1 MYLAVYLL
9 FLLAMSKLAHRFYI
23 GIMSAIVIAVTI
35 YLTYIGFSYY
45 NCPLE
50 ERFYHPDH
58 QWLKPSGIFGQGLG
72 VIGTL
77 MILFGVVM
85 YIVGKKYG
93 IFERF
98 IRLKYLLEFH
108 IFLCTLGP
116 ILVLFHTSMKFGGI
130 VSIGFWSMAM
140 VVFSGII
147 GRYIYLQIPRSIGG
161 RELSLQEIH
170 EEQKASITKITND
183 PLAFATIAEIVS
195 HYENPYNWGIKS
207 YFHHQNQ
214 KKAIFSNIQS
224 LELASSEKSVL
235 KRLAKKEISMK
246 LRIQRLDLMRKL
258 FKYWHIIHRPFS
270 IIMLVIVVIHVG
282 ITIALGYRW
291 IF

>member
-1 MYLAVYLL
+1 MN
-9 FLLAMSKLAHRFYI
+9 KLTHRFYI
-23 GIMSAIVIAVTI
+23 GIMSTIVIVVSI
-35 YLTYIGFSYY
+35 YLTYIGYSYY
-45 NCPLE
+45 STPIH

-58 QWLKPSGIFGQGLG
+58 NWLKPSGMFGHGLG
-72 VIGTL
+72 FIGTFL
-77 MILFGVVM
+77 ILFGVVL
-85 YIVGKKYG
+85 YIVAKKYM

-98 IRLKYLLEFH
+98 VRLKYILEFH

-147 GRYIYLQIPRSIGG
+147 GRYIYVQIPRNISG
-161 RELSLQEIH
+161 RELSLQEI
-170 EEQKASITKITND
+170 QQDQQLAISKITTDEELKIKVND
-183 PLAFATIAEIVS
+183 LIS
-195 HYENPYNWGIKS
+195 QYDNPYGWGLKSFLYHRKQKTSMFGQIQQLSFTPQQKSMIK
-207 YFHHQNQ
+207 QM
-214 KKAIFSNIQS
+214 
-224 LELASSEKSVL
+224 V
-235 KRLAKKEISMK
+235 KKEISMK

-270 IIMLVIVVIHVG
+270 IIMLVIVLIHIG
-282 ITIALGYRW
+282 ISFTLGYRW